1 MGGMSAGLGL
11 ALRRAV
17 RTTAHLLLVGIVA
30 FVPVRLT
37 MAGPMAFLGPEPDE
51 TVSQSVDPTAQRV
64 ERLNERFGCSA
75 SGLDEGV
82 IPLHAVVVVRDRVR
96 VTTFDH
102 GWAVH
107 QGELPGTLMSVC
119 AR

>member
-1 MGGMSAGLGL
+1 MSAGLGL
-11 ALRRAV
+11 ALRKAV
-17 RTTAHLLLVGIVA
+17 AATAYLMLAGVLA
-30 FVPVRLT
+30 FVPVRIG
-37 MAGPMAFLGPEPDE
+37 AGSQTAFLGPESDE

-64 ERLNERFGCSA
+64 ARLNERYGCSA

-102 GWAVH
+102 GWAVY